1 MTFESFC
8 SAAWAPLG
16 YDADVGCKALDQI
29 DCGSVDVLLHP
40 YLQAVRDRR
49 PAVLENKEP
58 MPRAKILEF
67 FDVCNTRMDLPETHK
82 ELLTYIAE
90 QKKIPNEL
98 IISIQRELLEDL
110 GFEQEHGCA
119 VLSRIGQDYPND
131 VEVTQKMKIWKSKA
145 EQSCLRAVKAHQDAG
160 GEAPEMPTTPVVD
173 KDLALAMEKVIPKAK
188 EEVSK
193 MSEDEKQAFL
203 GEKAMKKLE
212 VFQGLP
218 PDGRNKFQQSTAE
231 VFGSIVSRFLCAL
244 LSPLVASSW
253 HRPAHILDRRRGLR
267 RRSTWWIAMVV
278 LWEKAIR
285 HHARLDNAASSD
297 EDR

>member
-1 MTFESFC
+1 MLT
-8 SAAWAPLG
+8 AMRT
-16 YDADVGCKALDQI
+16 
-29 DCGSVDVLLHP
+29 
-40 YLQAVRDRR
+40 YLQAVKDRR

-67 FDVCNTRMDLPETHK
+67 FDVCNTKTLLCITSVRPNGVVEPDTAFKVGRMDLPETHK

-193 MSEDEKQAFL
+193 MSEEEKQAFL

-218 PDGRNKFQQSTAE
+218 SDGRLAWVK
-231 VFGSIVSRFLCAL
+231 
-244 LSPLVASSW
+244 
-253 HRPAHILDRRRGLR
+253 
-267 RRSTWWIAMVV
+267 
-278 LWEKAIR
+278 
-285 HHARLDNAASSD
+285 RLSD
-297 EDR
+297 EDKVDFLKTQMLFVENLKKQMQAGQQVLKMKGGYNPAPCTMEDAQGPSRAPAQEQMM